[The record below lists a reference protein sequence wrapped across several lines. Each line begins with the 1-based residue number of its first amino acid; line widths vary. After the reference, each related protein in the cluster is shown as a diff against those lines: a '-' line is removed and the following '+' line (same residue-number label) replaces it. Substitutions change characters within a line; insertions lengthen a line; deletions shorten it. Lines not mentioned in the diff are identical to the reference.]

1 MEMIR
6 TLRTTT
12 VSFLLACLFAACGG
26 GGGSGSATTV
36 PGGGGTGG
44 SPAPVKALQL
54 LTSNVPDGTQY
65 VPVTTAFTLQ
75 FSSTLSASGIPSD
88 YIQLSDGST
97 TIPLNMNVSGSTL
110 TLTLAPSNQLRAGT
124 DYKLTIKAG
133 LTATDGSVLKND
145 YVFRFK
151 TFAVEYELQ
160 KLTPAD
166 NTVHG
171 GDLPRIIIADINGD
185 GRADLVELA
194 ALYRPEMIGNGYTL
208 NIYAQN
214 ANHGFDK
221 IQKLEFV
228 ADQLGYSKYFNNLFA
243 LDVDGDGKL
252 ELLVPEFREGDEAS
266 NGIRVF
272 KADANGQFAAS
283 SFITTNY
290 TATLDAFDVD
300 GDGNLDL
307 VGSNR
312 RAIDQVT
319 GGFQVLLRTATGF
332 TKLAPVTLP
341 DSNYEFGVADL
352 DQDGKRELI
361 VNRFFPSTMIG
372 QLQNDLL
379 VYSQAQA
386 GVFSLN
392 AGLTAETSGFCSK
405 ADYCSKMKIVD
416 WNNDGKPLLVF
427 EAQASK
433 NTAAK
438 QWLYAFSRKAGGGL
452 ASVFETPLG
461 SRLYEIRDMNG
472 DGVADLVLTGSDL
485 GVRSEYFVVIRGKRD
500 FSTEPYSIVYIPT
513 DTMYT
518 QNIAIGDVN
527 GDGRLDLV
535 FDSYNMGILMAR
547 RTAF

>member
-1 MEMIR
+1 MGMIK
-6 TLRTTT
+6 TLRTAT
-12 VSFLLACLFAACGG
+12 VGLLLACLLAACGG
-26 GGGSGSATTV
+26 GGGSGSATTA
-36 PGGGGTGG
+36 PGGGTGS

-54 LTSNVPDGTQY
+54 LSSSVPDGSQY

-75 FSSTLSASGIPSD
+75 FSAPLSTAGIQSD
-88 YIQLSDGST
+88 HIQLSDGST

-110 TLTLAPSNQLRAGT
+110 TLTLAPSNQLRAGA

-133 LTATDGSVLKND
+133 LTATDGSVLNSD
-145 YVFRFK
+145 YIFRFK
-151 TFAVEYELQ
+151 TFAAEYELQ

-166 NTVHG
+166 NSVHG
-171 GDLPRIIIADINGD
+171 SSMPRIIIADINGD

-194 ALYRPEMIGNGYTL
+194 ALYRPELIGNGYTL

-214 ANHGFDK
+214 ANNGFEK

-300 GDGNLDL
+300 GDGKLDL

-319 GGFQVLLRTATGF
+319 GGFQVLLHTPTGF
-332 TKLAPVTLP
+332 TKLAPITLP

-372 QLQNDLL
+372 QSQNELL

-392 AGLTAETSGFCSK
+392 AGLAAETSGFCSK
-405 ADYCSKMKIVD
+405 ADYCSGMKIVD

-427 EAQASK
+427 VAETSK
-433 NTAAK
+433 NTATK

-461 SRLYEIRDMNG
+461 SRLYGIRDMNG
-472 DGVADLVLTGSDL
+472 DGVADLVLTGSDF
-485 GVRSEYFVVIRGKRD
+485 GVRSEYFVVVRGKRD

-513 DTMYT
+513 DTMYPE
-518 QNIAIGDVN
+518 NIAIGDVN
-527 GDGRLDLV
+527 GDGRLDIV